1 MMLLLENTRPRRDGL
16 QLARVRTSAG
26 DDNKKL
32 LRGDVVLWPRLR
44 PSVREKS
51 EHHSIQV

>member
-1 MMLLLENTRPRRDGL
+1 MLLLENTRPRRDGL